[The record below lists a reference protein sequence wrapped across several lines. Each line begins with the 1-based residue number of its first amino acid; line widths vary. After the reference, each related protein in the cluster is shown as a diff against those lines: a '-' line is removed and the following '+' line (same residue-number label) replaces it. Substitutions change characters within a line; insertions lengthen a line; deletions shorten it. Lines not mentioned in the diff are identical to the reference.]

1 MEIVKLVGVGI
12 IICVIA
18 LLLKSIKPE
27 VSVMVTIVG
36 SAIMIMYILNYFTDI
51 FNTFYSIL
59 SNSGINNEIF
69 WLVIKII
76 GVSYLVEFGASI
88 ASDSGVSSIADKIIL
103 GGKVI
108 IFIMSMPIITT
119 LFNIIMELIN

>member
-12 IICVIA
+12 IICVIV

-27 VSVMVTIVG
+27 VSVMVTIIG
-36 SAIMIMYILNYFTDI
+36 SAIMVMYILNYFTDI

-59 SNSGINNEIF
+59 SSSGINNEIF